1 MTSAAREG
9 DAEPGN
15 TSHRL
20 LLAIDKPNVLLF
32 LADDLGVGDVK
43 ASGYVDKN
51 GTSTTMVS
59 ILIMP
64 TITLYWCCLVG
75 LRSVYGAC
83 TVYLYA

>member
-32 LADDLGVGDVK
+32 LADDLGVGDVN
-43 ASGYVDKN
+43 SGYVNKSGGEHDDGEHTN
-51 GTSTTMVS
+51 HA
-59 ILIMP
+59 
-64 TITLYWCCLVG
+64 
-75 LRSVYGAC
+75 YGGGPA
-83 TVYLYA
+83 YATGN